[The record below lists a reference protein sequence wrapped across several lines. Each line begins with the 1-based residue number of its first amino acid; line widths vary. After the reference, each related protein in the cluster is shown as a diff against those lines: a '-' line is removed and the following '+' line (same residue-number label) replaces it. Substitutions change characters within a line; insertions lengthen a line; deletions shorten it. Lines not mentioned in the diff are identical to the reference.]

1 MVLIFDCLL
10 KRLISILKAVQ
21 KCARLA
27 DDILHNF
34 MQFNLK
40 NGMLRKKS
48 DSIKYAVKRFE
59 EILYDLSLISSSRPL
74 DAEAFSEN
82 KRSRPD
88 AGDGGGDNQ

>member
-1 MVLIFDCLL
+1 
-10 KRLISILKAVQ
+10 
-21 KCARLA
+21 
-27 DDILHNF
+27 